1 MEKNEEAEPYESDRL
16 FREIT
21 NVPTDGWLTRA
32 HKTISSYG
40 ANEKRCPKMWAN
52 ATLADENLL
61 KTFNI

>member
-21 NVPTDGWLTRA
+21 NVPTDGWLT
-32 HKTISSYG
+32 ISSYG

-52 ATLADENLL
+52 AALADENLL